1 VQESFVRAAFA
12 SVCLSLDRNW
22 KWNTC

>member
-1 VQESFVRAAFA
+1 VQESFVRGAFA